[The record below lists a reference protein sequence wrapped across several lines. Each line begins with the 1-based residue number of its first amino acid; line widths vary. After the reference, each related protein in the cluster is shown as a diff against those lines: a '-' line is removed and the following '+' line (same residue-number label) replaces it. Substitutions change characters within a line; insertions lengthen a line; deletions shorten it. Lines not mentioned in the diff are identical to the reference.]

1 MRPGDIVWIR
11 AFDEVPGHRFRI
23 HEVHADHVTGMA
35 ITGPL
40 AGCYGEPER
49 VMIETTTPEEPYEPG
64 TPEQPKATEEPEVPE
79 EPAQGTPIT
88 L

>member
-11 AFDEVPGHRFRI
+11 PFDEVPGHRFRI
-23 HEVHADHVTGMA
+23 DEVHADHVTGMA

-49 VMIETTTPEEPYEPG
+49 VMIETTIPEDPG
-64 TPEQPKATEEPEVPE
+64 TSEQPKATEEPEVPE

>member
-11 AFDEVPGHRFRI
+11 PFDAVPGHRFRI
-23 HEVHADHVTGMA
+23 HEVHADHVTGTA
-35 ITGPL
+35 VTGPL

-49 VMIETTTPEEPYEPG
+49 VMIDTTTPEEPG
-64 TPEQPKATEEPEVPE
+64 TPEQPGAPEEPEVPE
-79 EPAQGTPIT
+79 EPGQGTPIT